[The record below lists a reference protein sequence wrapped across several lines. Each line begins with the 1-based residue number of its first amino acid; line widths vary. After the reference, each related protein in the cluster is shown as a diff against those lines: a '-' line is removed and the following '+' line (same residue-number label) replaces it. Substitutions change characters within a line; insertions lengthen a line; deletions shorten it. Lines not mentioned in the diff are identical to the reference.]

1 MLTGQPER
9 RFDLADAVNGRQDNA
24 DHLLIAS
31 DLLIVKS
38 RMLVDRHMKCWLT
51 VKSRRD
57 GGSRRR
63 LLGSVIQPEG
73 RHWF

>member
-31 DLLIVKS
+31 DVWIVKS
-38 RMLVDRHMKCWLT
+38 TGWLS
-51 VKSRRD
+51 VK
-57 GGSRRR
+57 
-63 LLGSVIQPEG
+63 
-73 RHWF
+73 